1 MTRRLIAAVTIA
13 LFLTALVGCETM
25 SRDDKA
31 TLGGLGAGAAVGTLA
46 GLAFGQGAGAAI
58 AGGMIGAL
66 AGGIIGHYAF
76 GKNEDHNKTAQ
87 DYNYKPSIG
96 TLLEMEGVQL
106 TPAKIKPGGTVDIK
120 VSYAV
125 LAPRPDQ
132 PINVTEIR
140 EIRYKGRLV
149 GEPTVNVTRD
159 GGTYTSSVP
168 ITLPA
173 NAIPGTYTVKATVR
187 TAQESDSMQVSF
199 DVES

>member
-1 MTRRLIAAVTIA
+1 MTRRLIAAATIV

-25 SRDDKA
+25 SQDEKA
-31 TLGGLGAGAAVGTLA
+31 TMGGLGAGAAVGTLA
-46 GLAFGQGAGAAI
+46 GLAFGQGAGIAI
-58 AGGMIGAL
+58 AGGMIGAA

-96 TLLEMEGVQL
+96 TLLELEGIQI
-106 TPAKIKPGGTVDIK
+106 TPAQIRPGGRVDIK
-120 VSYAV
+120 MSYAV
-125 LAPRPDQ
+125 LAPRPNG

-140 EIRYKGRLV
+140 EIKYKGRVV

-168 ITLPA
+168 ITLPS
-173 NAIPGTYTVKATVR
+173 NAIPGTYDVKVTVR
-187 TAQESDSMQVSF
+187 TAQESDSMQTSF
-199 DVES
+199 EVGS

>member
-1 MTRRLIAAVTIA
+1 MTRRLIAAATIV

-76 GKNEDHNKTAQ
+76 GKNEDHKKTAQ

-106 TPAKIKPGGTVDIK
+106 TPGTIKPGGTVEIRM
-120 VSYAV
+120 SYAV
-125 LAPRPDQ
+125 LAPRPDEAT
-132 PINVTEIR
+132 NVTEIR

-187 TAQESDSMQVSF
+187 TENESDSMQASF
-199 DVES
+199 EVES